1 MRYITLLLLS
11 VTLSSCF
18 QSKTNAT
25 DSEKNDTVSIQEGL
39 PEEQTQ
45 SSSDVVQERTE
56 SEKQEFNELMDKL
69 DKKSEEQMQKPKDT
83 VYSWDLGPE
92 HRKIMEAIDPNRT
105 DMSIREQYIQA
116 RRQILGY

>member
-11 VTLSSCF
+11 ITLSSCY

-25 DSEKNDTVSIQEGL
+25 DSDKNDTVSIQEGL
-39 PEEQTQ
+39 PEEQTDKLPEEQIQ

-69 DKKSEEQMQKPKDT
+69 DKKSEEQMQET
-83 VYSWDLGPE
+83 QRHCL
-92 HRKIMEAIDPNRT
+92 
-105 DMSIREQYIQA
+105 
-116 RRQILGY
+116 